1 VEKEEEKKQEDKIK
15 KNIEKKQEDKI
26 KKKFNIIFIY
36 MGIDKWI
43 FIITIFLV
51 FDTYHDGKY
60 TQWLISGKKYYRMIM
75 YAFLGLSLYMFIRKH
90 PNESKSM
97 LTNVSDLVKYMPID
111 NNSKELFTPFID
123 FTNFNNNINLANN
136 IPHTTVT
143 DSPQLKRMMGSGR
156 VANNRSVSG
165 SKKKYIASIQSW
177 KCGYCT
183 KQLDYTYEV
192 DHKIELQHGGTN
204 HVDNLVACCTDCHK
218 KKTFANKL

>member
-1 VEKEEEKKQEDKIK
+1 
-15 KNIEKKQEDKI
+15 
-26 KKKFNIIFIY
+26 

-90 PNESKSM
+90 PDESKSM

-111 NNSKELFTPFID
+111 QNSKELFTPFLD
-123 FTNFNNNINLANN
+123 FTNFNNNINTN
-136 IPHTTVT
+136 IPQNTVT

-165 SKKKYIASIQSW
+165 SKKKYVASIQGW
-177 KCGYCT
+177 KCGYCS

-192 DHKIELQHGGTN
+192 DHKVELQHGGSN
-204 HVDNLVACCTDCHK
+204 HVDNLVASCTDCHK
-218 KKTFANKL
+218 KKTFINKL